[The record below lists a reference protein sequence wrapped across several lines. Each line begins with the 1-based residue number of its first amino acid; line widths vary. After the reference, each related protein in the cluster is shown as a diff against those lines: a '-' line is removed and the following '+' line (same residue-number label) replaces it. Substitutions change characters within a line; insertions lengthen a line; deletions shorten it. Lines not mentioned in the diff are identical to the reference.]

1 MLRALTRWS
10 IDDPV
15 VEPSDSQG
23 CSGAMVWRVR
33 EGGRCYFAK
42 LVTSDQQAF
51 MTGLGVAEQLAAAG
65 FGSGTPHRTV
75 DGELTVSI
83 DGGQLA
89 VLAEVPGRPARPDS
103 PTDRA
108 AMGGILAAAHNGL
121 REISVRLPE
130 PKRWPWR
137 PDGGTPSAAEPPP
150 ELSRAVKSAIDVAAA
165 TGGRLTHGLT
175 HGDPKPLHFRI
186 GDASAP
192 GGLIDWGSVSYG
204 PLLYDLVILRF
215 LLLVGSAI
223 AGRPV
228 VAADFDDVLAGY
240 LPDAPVGEAEL
251 AYLPLLNRMYAAFLA
266 TLAWSALR
274 AGSGLPSAPAGPA
287 EAALRVA
294 CEQLGVGVPL
304 PGERT

>member
-1 MLRALTRWS
+1 
-10 IDDPV
+10 
-15 VEPSDSQG
+15 
-23 CSGAMVWRVR
+23 MVWRIR
-33 EGGRCYFAK
+33 AEGQRYFAK
-42 LVTSDQQAF
+42 LVTSDEQAF
-51 MTGLGVAEQLAAAG
+51 VTGLDVAEQLAAAG
-65 FGSGTPHRTV
+65 FGSGAPRRTV
-75 DGELTVSI
+75 DGELTVSV
-83 DGGQLA
+83 DGGLLA
-89 VLAEVPGRPARPDS
+89 VLDEVPGRPARPDS
-103 PTDRA
+103 PTDRV
-108 AMGGILAAAHNGL
+108 AMGGVLAAAHNGL
-121 REISVRLPE
+121 RELSVRLPE

-137 PDGGTPSAAEPPP
+137 LDGGTPPAAELPP

-165 TGGRLTHGLT
+165 AGGRLTHGLT

-186 GDASAP
+186 GDSGAP

-215 LLLVGSAI
+215 LLLVGPAI

-228 VAADFDDVLAGY
+228 VAPDFDDVLAGY

-274 AGSGLPSAPAGPA
+274 PGSGLPSAPAGPA

-294 CEQLGVGVPL
+294 CEQLDVGISL
-304 PGERT
+304 PSEGM